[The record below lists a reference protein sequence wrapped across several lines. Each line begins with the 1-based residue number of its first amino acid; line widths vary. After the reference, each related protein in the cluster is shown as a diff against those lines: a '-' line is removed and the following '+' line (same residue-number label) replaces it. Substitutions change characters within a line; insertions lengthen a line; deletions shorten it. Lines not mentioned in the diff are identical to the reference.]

1 MMSYNPKNPNDKI
14 LPFNISCLNQFPF
27 IDDTFDSIT
36 LWEQYEK
43 MGGKI
48 NEIISFIN
56 NLLNQK
62 IDDYMIN
69 LINDL
74 FADITYKAQSETLI
88 LNIEKKEE

>member
-1 MMSYNPKNPNDKI
+1 MLPCKPNGKI
-14 LPFNISCLNQFPF
+14 LPFNIGCLNQFPF

-56 NLLNQK
+56 NLLDQK

-69 LINDL
+69 LINKL
-74 FADITYKAQSETLI
+74 FADITYNAQSETLI
-88 LNIEKKEE
+88 LNIEKKEV

>member
-1 MMSYNPKNPNDKI
+1 MLPCKPNDKI

-27 IDDTFDSIT
+27 LDETFDSIT
-36 LWEQYEK
+36 LWQQYEK

-48 NEIISFIN
+48 NEIITFIN

-62 IDDYMIN
+62 IDDYMLN
-69 LINDL
+69 LINNL
-74 FADITYKAQSETLI
+74 FANIVYNAENETLI

>member
-1 MMSYNPKNPNDKI
+1 MLPCNSYSKI
-14 LPFNISCLNQFPF
+14 LPFKIGCLNQFPF

-69 LINDL
+69 LINNL
-74 FADITYKAQSETLI
+74 FADITYNAQSETLI